1 MPNQDT
7 EERTLPPSAKKLR
20 DLRRKGQV
28 ARSRDM
34 VAGVAMAGSLG
45 FVMLAGMTIVTT
57 ATAMIDTAGDVAA
70 GDFDRGL
77 DRLLPVIR
85 HAATGVVLPLLILV
99 PTLAVVS
106 AIVVLGGVPFSTDP
120 ISPKLE
126 KISPIEGFK
135 RIFKM
140 HALIELIKSLVKTT
154 VIAAAFV
161 AVLAGGLKAL
171 VLAPAAGLDAEIALL
186 RALAMPLFGTAAML
200 FLVAGAADAGLQQWL
215 FRREQKM
222 SLTEMK
228 RERKDMDGDPHVK
241 RERKRIMREALRLAG
256 GLGMRRATIVIHD
269 GGGMTVGL
277 RYKINEMPAPVVV
290 CRGRDARARAMLSEA
305 DAMRVAVA
313 EDAELVR
320 HLFRLPLGHGI
331 PERLFRPMA
340 LALRNAGSV

>member
-1 MPNQDT
+1 MADQDT
-7 EERTLPPSAKKLR
+7 EEKTLPPSAKKLR

-28 ARSRDM
+28 ARSKDM
-34 VAGVAMAGSLG
+34 VAGAAMAGSLG
-45 FVMLAGMTIVTT
+45 FLMLAGMTIVTA

-70 GDFDRGL
+70 GDFHSGL
-77 DRLLPVIR
+77 ARLAPVIR
-85 HAATGVVLPLLILV
+85 HAAAGVLLPLLLLV
-99 PTLAVVS
+99 PALAVLAAMVT
-106 AIVVLGGVPFSTDP
+106 LGGIPFSMDP

-126 KISPIEGFK
+126 KINPVEGFK
-135 RIFKM
+135 RLFKL
-140 HALIELIKSLVKTT
+140 HALIELIKSLVKTV

-171 VLAPAAGLDAEIALL
+171 VLAPSSGLDAEIAVLHV
-186 RALAMPLFGTAAML
+186 LAIPLFSTAAVL
-200 FLVAGAADAGLQQWL
+200 FLVAGAADVGLQKWL
-215 FRREQKM
+215 FQRDQKM

-305 DAMRVAVA
+305 DAARLAVA
-313 EDAELVR
+313 EDADLVR
-320 HLFRLPLGHGI
+320 QLFRLPLGHGI

>member
-1 MPNQDT
+1 MADQDT
-7 EERTLPPSAKKLR
+7 EEKTLPPSAKKLR

-28 ARSRDM
+28 ARSKDM
-34 VAGVAMAGSLG
+34 VAGLAMAGSLG
-45 FVMLAGMTIVTT
+45 YLMLAGMTITT
-57 ATAMIDTAGDVAA
+57 AATAMIDTAGEVAG
-70 GDFDRGL
+70 GDLRVGL
-77 DRLLPVIR
+77 DRLAPVIR
-85 HAATGVVLPLLILV
+85 HAATGVVLPLLMLV
-99 PTLAVVS
+99 PTLAVLG

-120 ISPKLE
+120 IVPKLQ
-126 KISPIEGFK
+126 KISPVEGFK

-140 HALIELIKSLVKTT
+140 HALIELMKSLIKTA

-171 VLAPAAGLDAEIALL
+171 VLAPAAGLDAEIAVMH
-186 RALAMPLFGTAAML
+186 ALAMPLFGTAALL
-200 FLVAGAADAGLQQWL
+200 FLAAGAADVGLQKWL

-228 RERKDMDGDPHVK
+228 RERKDMDGDPQIK

-269 GGGMTVGL
+269 GGGMIVGL

-290 CRGRDARARAMLSEA
+290 CRGRDARARALLSEA

-313 EDAELVR
+313 EDAELVQ